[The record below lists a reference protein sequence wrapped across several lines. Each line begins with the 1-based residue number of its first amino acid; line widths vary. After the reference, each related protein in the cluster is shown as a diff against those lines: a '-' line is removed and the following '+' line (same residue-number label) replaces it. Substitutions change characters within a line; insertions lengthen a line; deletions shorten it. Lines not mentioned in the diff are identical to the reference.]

1 VWDAGW
7 PVLCGIAGGLGAAY
21 YATRVVQSFLFETT
35 PHDPATL
42 AAVAMLMGIAALV
55 AAWIPARRAA
65 YVDPVAT
72 LRTE

>member
-1 VWDAGW
+1 M
-7 PVLCGIAGGLGAAY
+7 
-21 YATRVVQSFLFETT
+21 QSFLFEIT

-42 AAVAMLMGIAALV
+42 GGVALLMALAALI

-72 LRTE
+72 LRAE